1 MKLSELPQTTFKSKK
16 RIGRGHGS
24 GRGGHTSTRGSK
36 GQNSRG
42 RVGLFFEGTKIKK
55 SLLKRLPLFR
65 GKGKF
70 KSHQKSSYVVNLKY
84 LGIFKENDE
93 ITLDSLKTKGI
104 VSSDLPENAK
114 IKILGEGEIS
124 LPLTVCLAV
133 SKGAEEKIIK
143 AGGKILKK
151 EPIKKEEKKE
161 EKSKQE
167 IPVKKNTRVKK
178 EKPSEAK

>member
-1 MKLSELPQTTFKSKK
+1 MKLSELPQTVFKANK

-42 RVGLFFEGTKIKK
+42 RVSLFFEGTKIKK

-93 ITLDSLKTKGI
+93 ITLDSLKAKGI
-104 VSSDLPENAK
+104 VSNDLPQNTK
-114 IKILGEGEIS
+114 IKILGEGVIS

-133 SKGAEEKIIK
+133 SKGAERKIIK
-143 AGGKILKK
+143 AGGKISKK
-151 EPIKKEEKKE
+151 EPIKKEVKKE
-161 EKSKQE
+161 EKLKQE
-167 IPVKKNTRVKK
+167 IPVKKNIRVKK